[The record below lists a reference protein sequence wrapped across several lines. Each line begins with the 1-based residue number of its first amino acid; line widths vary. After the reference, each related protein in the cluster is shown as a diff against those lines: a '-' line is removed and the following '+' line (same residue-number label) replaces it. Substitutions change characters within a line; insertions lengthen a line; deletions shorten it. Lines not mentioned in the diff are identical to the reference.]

1 MDIVTH
7 KNALKI
13 LYSLILRKSAVIP
26 FVYPTEVRPAFDIG
40 YGGVPLERC
49 SPEQVGIPSEHI
61 LNLLD
66 KLSAEPSLDMQTVT
80 IARNGKII
88 SCGEFF
94 PYRTDIMHITHS
106 LSKSVTCL
114 GVGLLYDDGILNENE
129 RVCDIFDTDG
139 FTLSK
144 MTKSS
149 LKIRH
154 LLTMTSGI
162 SFNEA
167 GSVTDGNW
175 VKAFLESNRKF
186 PFGKQFDY
194 NSMNTY
200 MLSAVVCKKTGS
212 SLSALVNERIFKP
225 LGIHSFY
232 WEKCP
237 SGIEKGGWGL
247 YMFPEDIMKLGQL
260 ILQKG
265 EYNGKRIIS
274 REWIEKATSVQVKT
288 PSLSGVYD
296 YGYQMWVDEQH
307 DEVLFNGM
315 FGQNLHIF
323 RRTNILVMTTGGNGD
338 IFQRCRAYPIIKKY
352 FGKSFTPNTVLP
364 ENSDALSRLREK
376 EKRLCKRS
384 SFEEDFLSSPHPSP
398 SDFINRVA
406 SHRYICDKNEVTGI
420 SVLPTLVQAVHNNFS
435 DGITELSFE
444 YINGEFYVVFNEN
457 IGKTQLK
464 VGFDSAV
471 YQNIKIG
478 HETLLTA
485 VYGEAVTDEDKNDVL
500 KLTVAFP
507 ELSNTRRFKFYFYK
521 NTLTVKCNETPGYD
535 FALNSIKMIADDS
548 LKEST
553 VKAITPRISKELK
566 KTLDNFLSPTFHATK
581 LL

>member
-1 MDIVTH
+1 MDIVTY

-13 LYSLILRKSAVIP
+13 LYSLILRRSAVIP
-26 FVYPTEVRPAFDIG
+26 FVYPNESRPAFDIG
-40 YGGVPLERC
+40 YDGIPLERC

-61 LNLLD
+61 LHMLD
-66 KLSAEPSLDMQTVT
+66 ALSAEPSLDMQTVT

-94 PYRTDIMHITHS
+94 PHRTDIMHITHS

-114 GVGLLYDDGILNENE
+114 GVGLLYDDGILREDE
-129 RVCDIFDTDG
+129 RVCDIFDTNG
-139 FTLSK
+139 FMLSK
-144 MTKSS
+144 ITKSS

-154 LLTMTSGI
+154 LLTMSSGI

-167 GSVTDGNW
+167 GSVTDNNW
-175 VKAFLESNRKF
+175 VKAFLESGRKF

-200 MLSAVVCKKTGS
+200 MLSAIICKKTGS
-212 SLSALVNERIFKP
+212 SLSELINERIFKP
-225 LGIHSFY
+225 LGINSFY

-237 SGIEKGGWGL
+237 MGIEKGGWGL
-247 YMFPEDIMKLGQL
+247 YMFPEDIVKLGQL

-274 REWIEKATSVQVKT
+274 SEWIEKATSVQIKT
-288 PSLSGVYD
+288 PPLSGDYD
-296 YGYQMWVDEQH
+296 YGYQMWTDERH

-352 FGKSFTPNTVLP
+352 FGRSFTPNTVLP
-364 ENSDALSRLREK
+364 ENPETLSHLRER
-376 EKRLCKRS
+376 EKKLCKCS
-384 SFEEDFLSSPHPSP
+384 SFEEDFLSSSHAFPDS
-398 SDFINRVA
+398 FISRVA
-406 SHRYICDKNEVTGI
+406 SHSFIADKNEVTGI
-420 SVLPTLVQAVHNNFS
+420 SVLPALVQAVHNNFS
-435 DGITELSFE
+435 DGITEISFE
-444 YINGEFYVVFNEN
+444 YENGAFYVIFNES
-457 IGKTQLK
+457 IGRTRLE
-464 VGFDSAV
+464 VGFDKAV
-471 YQNIKIG
+471 YRSVKIG

-507 ELSNTRRFKFYFYK
+507 ELSNTRRFKFYFYRDG
-521 NTLTVKCNETPGYD
+521 LTVKCFETPGYD
-535 FALNSIKMIADDS
+535 FALNSIKMIADDTLS
-548 LKEST
+548 ENA
-553 VKAITPRISKELK
+553 VRAITPKVSKELT
-566 KTLDNFLSPTFHATK
+566 KTLDNFLTPTFHATK